1 MGLPYSRQKGSE
13 RYNPIFTELQDLL
26 NVILHS
32 LNSFAIISN
41 SDIVAKKRFVM
52 GLTKAVLLSPKKFG
66 EIQSYLYVAA
76 GFAQHHSA

>member
-41 SDIVAKKRFVM
+41 SDIVAKKRFLM
-52 GLTKAVLLSPKKFG
+52 GLTKAVL
-66 EIQSYLYVAA
+66 
-76 GFAQHHSA
+76 